1 MIYFVDFENVTSQGL
16 VGIENLGEDDCVK
29 ILYSD
34 KAYNISMD
42 FISIFQKAK
51 CKIDLFKMEKTA
63 PNYLDVQLICGVA
76 NAFFTQDEKECAI
89 ISEDKCFIS
98 ARDYFAKLDKQVY
111 LALTIEQA
119 FYVANKTVQADKKC
133 IAVVKTPIKK
143 ITEEPNNEKTTAE
156 KLGCLIKQPSFL
168 LKEETIT
175 GKIAEDKIPNDV
187 MLQKVLDTNAGK
199 HIGRNLTKTDK
210 DEIKE
215 LLGKLPKMNGK
226 LHEVVYREMEK
237 CHTLGEYRFVLVN
250 QLGSGNGEKAYMR
263 TVEKFKDFKG
273 IS

>member
-51 CKIDLFKMEKTA
+51 CKIDLLKMEKTA

-143 ITEEPNNEKTTAE
+143 ITEEPISKKTTAE
-156 KLGCLIKQPSFL
+156 KF
-168 LKEETIT
+168 T

-187 MLQKVLDTNAGK
+187 MLQKVLDTNTGK

-250 QLGSGNGEKAYMR
+250 QLGSTNGEKAYVR
-263 TVEKFKDFKG
+263 TESKFREFKG